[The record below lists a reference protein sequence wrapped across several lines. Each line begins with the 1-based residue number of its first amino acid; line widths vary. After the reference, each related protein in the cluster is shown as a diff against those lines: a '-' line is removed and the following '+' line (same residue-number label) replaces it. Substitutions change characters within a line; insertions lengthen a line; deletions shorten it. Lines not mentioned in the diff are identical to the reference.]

1 MDSMSCLSNS
11 NVEWVIKIDGKQRKK
26 YCGGEKV
33 DEEEKKNLEKNP
45 EFTFLHSG

>member
-11 NVEWVIKIDGKQRKK
+11 NDEWVIKIDDKQHKK
-26 YCGGEKV
+26 YYGGEKL

-45 EFTFLHSG
+45 EFTFLYSG